1 MDRIRDHPRMRFAMI
16 NYSTST
22 ACAMPSLV
30 AACLSFDVYSCQYHS
45 SLPRFLFDANV
56 IHKVF
61 IWLVGAM
68 KGARIGESAR
78 ASRWHRQNVD
88 VSIEL
93 HRISALSN
101 VRCPYLLGLLI
112 CHSVA

>member
-1 MDRIRDHPRMRFAMI
+1 
-16 NYSTST
+16 
-22 ACAMPSLV
+22 
-30 AACLSFDVYSCQYHS
+30 
-45 SLPRFLFDANV
+45 
-56 IHKVF
+56 
-61 IWLVGAM
+61 M